1 MRWTKRGLIL
11 KPPAH
16 APWARTHA
24 ALPIVEPTTGSRV
37 RIYFSARDGRS
48 RAQIGRAT
56 VDFDDGSVGPEV
68 EAEPIVRMGQP
79 GTFDD
84 SGVTGGCLVSNGNA
98 QHLYYSGWSLAV
110 EVPFLFFI
118 GCAVSTDRGATF
130 EKVSQ
135 SPVLG
140 RSRVDPLLTA
150 SPSILVEGGTWR
162 MWYVSGTGWGADS
175 HREPSYLIRYA
186 ESNDGVEWRPTGRVC
201 IDYSYPGEHAIARPH
216 VVKDGATYRMWYS
229 HRVRATG
236 LATRS
241 QRTDWRGR
249 ARTEKPAST
258 SLATDGTRRW
268 WRTHGWVTLGACVE
282 CFTTAMGMAGRASA
296 TLCWS
301 GHKKD
306 PGWSHR
312 GYLWWVGSELTF
324 GLALLNRHA

>member
-229 HRVRATG
+229 HRGPSYRIGYAESTDG
-236 LATRS
+236 LAWTRK
-241 QRTDWRGR
+241 DGE
-249 ARTEKPAST
+249 AGIDVAS
-258 SLATDGTRRW
+258 DGW
-268 WRTHGWVTLGACVE
+268 DSEMVAY
-282 CFTTAMGMAGRASA
+282 
-296 TLCWS
+296 
-301 GHKKD
+301 
-306 PGWSHR
+306 P
-312 GYLWWVGSELTF
+312 WVGDVGGVRRMLYNGNWYGRT
-324 GLALLNRHA
+324 GIGHAVLERP